1 MASLEEGMNMTAN
14 MVPDTKELSLEE
26 IEVEL
31 FIQGIYLKYG
41 YDFRNYSKAH
51 IKRRVRHRMAKENLR
66 SISEMTERAL
76 HNSQWFYDILS
87 DFSINVTE
95 MYRDPEVF
103 KMIRE
108 EVIPYLKSYPK
119 LKIWHAG
126 CSAGQEVYSMAIM
139 LMEEGLYD
147 RTTIY
152 ATDFNDNILRN
163 AKEGIYPL
171 DAVKE
176 YTKNYITSGGVDD
189 FSNYYTAKY
198 DSVIM
203 NQELKKNIVFANHN
217 LVTDQDFASMQ
228 LIMCRNVLIYF
239 DRELQN
245 RVIRMMTDSLS
256 NNGLL
261 ILGTKETI
269 EYCDSK
275 DNYLVLNKA
284 NRIYKKR
291 SHNKLVK

>member
-1 MASLEEGMNMTAN
+1 MADNNAPLEEKWSLE
-14 MVPDTKELSLEE
+14 D

-41 YDFRNYSKAH
+41 YDFRNYSRAH
-51 IKRRVRHRMAKENLR
+51 MKRRVRHRMAKEDLR
-66 SISEMTERAL
+66 SVSEMTEKAL
-76 HNSQWFYDILS
+76 HNSQWFYGILS

-95 MYRDPEVF
+95 MYRDPDVF
-103 KMIRE
+103 RVIRE

-139 LMEEGLYD
+139 LKEEGLYD

-152 ATDFNDNILRN
+152 ATDFNDGILAK
-163 AKEGIYPL
+163 AKEGIYPI

-176 YTKNYITSGGVDD
+176 YTKNYIASGGVGD
-189 FSNYYTAKY
+189 FSDYYTAKY
-198 DSVIM
+198 DSVILD
-203 NQELKKNIVFANHN
+203 QDLKRNIVFANHN
-217 LVTDQDFASMQ
+217 LVTDKDFASMQ

-245 RVIRMMTDSLS
+245 RVLGMMTDSLK
-256 NNGLL
+256 NNGFLV
-261 ILGTKETI
+261 LGTKETI
-269 EYCDSK
+269 EYCTSK
-275 DNYLVLNKA
+275 DRYEELSKV
-284 NRIYKKR
+284 NRVYRKV
-291 SHNKLVK
+291 N